1 MIPILYA
8 ANETDFTHC
17 GIGVLPEATSCTVTE
32 ERNGAFECEFKY
44 PVDGRMSGQIQEQ
57 CLIKVKPNEM
67 ADPQLF
73 RIYASSKPINGVVTY
88 RAEHISYELSG
99 YPVERVSVENA
110 TAGAALSAILNA
122 SLITHPYTA
131 QSDIALLKSTVV
143 ERKSV
148 RAAFG
153 GTEGSVLSLWGGEF
167 EFDNFTVKLHQA
179 RGRKTGIKIAY
190 GKNITDIKQEASIAE
205 MYTAVYPY
213 AKYTVQPTDGQ
224 TEPEE
229 ITVTLPEKML
239 YSAKASKATRG
250 RVCIKDFSE
259 AFEGAAAI
267 TEEQLRQKAEAWV
280 ETSGFDVPS
289 VSITVS
295 FENLWQ
301 SPEYAQY
308 ALLERCGLCDT
319 VSVEFPALHISTT
332 AKIVKTKYDVLS
344 EKYLQITLG
353 SARANFADTVKGT
366 ATAIEQTKQAVKQ
379 SSAKVEVDFKK
390 AIDDATNA
398 ITGQSGG
405 YVVLNPAKNPQEI
418 LIMDAPDLAA
428 AKRVW
433 RWNRGGLGYSKNG
446 YNGAFTTA
454 ITQDG
459 AIVADFITAGKISTA
474 RLDVQDIIKT
484 GGIAVLG
491 DVQVETERATEE
503 EGKLSTRISATAEG
517 ITAEV
522 TRATDAEDEL
532 SSRIKLTADEFAAEI
547 TRVTEEEGE
556 HYAKISAKADANASA
571 VETLA
576 TWKSGVEDDVSSIAS
591 ISAKADANAS
601 AVETLATWKSDVEK
615 DVSSIASISAKAD
628 ANASKVETLA
638 TWKSG
643 VEDDV
648 SSIASIST
656 KAEENAAAITAKV
669 STTGGNASS
678 FSWSLTEDGFF
689 LKSNGETVMDVTAA
703 GAEVTGKITATA
715 GKIAGFEITGDLLK
729 GQQVGMCGVPGTD
742 YAFWAGS
749 DTGLTAPF
757 RVGHSGEM
765 EATRG
770 TIGGWEINSERLY
783 KRFESGSDYYDV
795 SVNAGLYKG
804 VGSTFADYIKNSTSF
819 IISENGNEVFYI
831 RPNGDAYIGG
841 FHYSF
846 QNGMTYTN
854 NGNGVAIRRY
864 ELVGYKNGKSAISVS
879 WYDVCAA
886 VQYMK
891 NANLI

>member
-1 MIPILYA
+1 MIPILYE

-17 GIGVLPEATSCTVTE
+17 GIGALPEATSCTVTE

-57 CLIKVKPNEM
+57 CLIKVNPNEM

-110 TAGAALSAILNA
+110 TASAALRAILNA

-259 AFEGAAAI
+259 AFEGAATI

-332 AKIVKTKYDVLS
+332 AKIVKTKYDALG

-366 ATAIEQTKQAVKQ
+366 ATAIEQTKQAVRQ
-379 SSAKVEVDFKK
+379 ASAKVEVDFKK
-390 AIDDATNA
+390 EIDDATNA

-474 RLDVQDIIKT
+474 RLDVQDLIQT

-491 DVQVETERATEE
+491 DVQTETERATGE
-503 EGKLSTRISATAEG
+503 EGKLSTKISATADG
-517 ITAEV
+517 VTAEV
-522 TRATDAEDEL
+522 TRATDAETALSSRLKLTADELAAEITRATGEEGKLSTRITTTAEGVTTEVTRATDAENEL
-532 SSRIKLTADEFAAEI
+532 SSRITA
-547 TRVTEEEGE
+547 T
-556 HYAKISAKADANASA
+556 ASEVA
-571 VETLA
+571 
-576 TWKSGVEDDVSSIAS
+576 
-591 ISAKADANAS
+591 
-601 AVETLATWKSDVEK
+601 
-615 DVSSIASISAKAD
+615 
-628 ANASKVETLA
+628 
-638 TWKSG
+638 
-643 VEDDV
+643 
-648 SSIASIST
+648 
-656 KAEENAAAITAKV
+656 AKV
-669 STTGGNASS
+669 SATGGDNSSFAWSLTTGGFN
-678 FSWSLTEDGFF
+678 LV
-689 LKSNGETVMDVTAA
+689 SNEKEVMKVTSA
-703 GAEVTGKITATA
+703 GAEVTGKITAAA
-715 GKIAGFEITGDLLK
+715 GQIAGFEITEDLLK

-757 RVGHSGEM
+757 RVGHAGQM
-765 EATRG
+765 EATAG

-783 KRFESGSDYYDV
+783 KRFQSGSDYYDV
-795 SVNAGLYKG
+795 SINASLYQG
-804 VGSTFADYIKNSTSF
+804 VGSTFAEYIKNSTSF
-819 IISENGNEVFYI
+819 IVTENETPVFYI

-864 ELVGYKNGKSAISVS
+864 ELVGYKNGKNTISVS